1 MKLLTYK
8 SNVYTIDY
16 MKTATINFKTDEAT
30 KTKAQ
35 NVATSL
41 GIPLSNLLNAYLYE
55 LANTGSVHFT
65 TTEPMTDEM
74 EKAIAVAEAD
84 IASGKLSGP
93 FSNIEE
99 MFTHLDSL

>member
-1 MKLLTYK
+1 
-8 SNVYTIDY
+8 

-35 NVATSL
+35 NVASSL

-65 TTEPMTDEM
+65 TTEPMTNKM
-74 EKAIAVAEAD
+74 EKAIALAEAD
-84 IASGKLSGP
+84 IEAGNLSGP
-93 FSNIEE
+93 FNNVEE
-99 MFTHLDSL
+99 MFAHLDRL